1 MSRGALM
8 GVPMEKIT
16 VRPVIL
22 SDNEYRMYYAAYQ
35 NDIQTLKGLQDLI
48 NDYNIQDSEG
58 RTILAVAAS
67 EGNFDVVKYLVSK
80 GAL

>member
-1 MSRGALM
+1 
-8 GVPMEKIT
+8 
-16 VRPVIL
+16 
-22 SDNEYRMYYAAYQ
+22 MYYAAYQ